1 MHNQKEHRATTPTA
15 PGPLAS
21 FARFVLFGG
30 GVGLLSSSAVTL
42 LADTMP
48 WTLANAVI
56 TVASTVLCTEL
67 HARFTFNTGKR
78 PGRHEH
84 WQSAGSAAAAYV
96 VTCTAMF
103 LLHLFQTSGTLTE
116 QIVYLG
122 ASALA
127 GLGRF
132 LFLRLYTFAAGHR
145 SRTPATTPPPK
156 ASLTPPPLTVLATA

>member
-1 MHNQKEHRATTPTA
+1 MQNQKQHRATTPAA

-30 GVGLLSSSAVTL
+30 GAGLLSSSTVTL
-42 LADTMP
+42 LAGAMP

-56 TVASTVLCTEL
+56 TIASTVLCTEL
-67 HARFTFNTGKR
+67 HARFTFGTGKR
-78 PGRHEH
+78 AGWHEH
-84 WQSAGSAAAAYV
+84 WQSAGSAAVAYA
-96 VTCTAMF
+96 VTCAAMF
-103 LLHLFQTSGTLTE
+103 LLHLFQTSPGTLTE
-116 QIVYLG
+116 QIVYLA

-132 LFLRLYTFAAGHR
+132 LFLRLYIFATGHR

-156 ASLTPPPLTVLATA
+156 ASLTSPPAVLAAA